1 MPHVPGIKSGLT
13 QAIVSANTGRL
24 FIVSI
29 ALAMMPLTN
38 NTMSRSAVNT
48 T

>member
-13 QAIVSANTGRL
+13 KAIVSANTGRL
-24 FIVSI
+24 FTESM

-38 NTMSRSAVNT
+38 NTMSRSAVKT